1 MSYIT
6 TYTKIHFDPLNPTPD
21 DICLDD
27 IAHALSMITRATG
40 HFPKFY
46 SVGQHS
52 LNCCYEAEKRGL
64 PKRTVLACLLHDAAE
79 CYISDVTRS
88 VKALFPEYNR
98 LEEKLLDI
106 IYTKFLSSS
115 ITEEEASAVKEIDD
129 TMLYH
134 EFVCYMDEK
143 LQPVEPVL
151 YSKPDFSVRSFE
163 DVENEFKEKVKILF
177 SDILK

>member
-1 MSYIT
+1 M
-6 TYTKIHFDPLNPTPD
+6 
-21 DICLDD
+21 
-27 IAHALSMITRATG
+27 
-40 HFPKFY
+40 
-46 SVGQHS
+46 
-52 LNCCYEAEKRGL
+52 
-64 PKRTVLACLLHDAAE
+64 HDAAE

-106 IYTKFLSSS
+106 IYTKFLGSS

-177 SDILK
+177 FDILK